1 MSPACVKPSA
11 RDRDAGAGGL
21 SLEVRSSNLTDHV
34 AATLGRAIVSGDYAP
49 GAVFQVSDLCKT
61 FNASR
66 TVMREAVKALTAKG
80 LVMSSAS
87 IASIGSIGS
96 IVRDEAALRIS
107 IRVTNRQKSVAV
119 ASAVDHARIADAIRA
134 GDADG
139 ARQAVLT
146 LLVEARRLLKEPIPP
161 ANPDRHVE
169 PHLDRRGAAQSGVRS
184 RTNWRRSATTASSAR
199 TASAG

>member
-1 MSPACVKPSA
+1 MRP
-11 RDRDAGAGGL
+11 
-21 SLEVRSSNLTDHV
+21 SNLTGHV

-80 LVMSSAS
+80 LVMSRA
-87 IASIGSIGS
+87 SIGS

-169 PHLDRRGAAQSGVRS
+169 PHLGRRGAAQSGVRS